1 MTCADFIPVTT
12 YNFYEGEW
20 YQNSEKFH
28 ASESSMIFSCHSPKF
43 ANVLMYMYLSA
54 SFIYSLSWPCF
65 GHCRVTPQNTGQNKT
80 LNNFNVGEDWSVFSI
95 FCFSYF
101 FLLCLFFFLMPI
113 PYSKPVLKFLLYW
126 RKSLGKESDFITF
139 DTRNSHMSS
148 YAIWKHRKVLY
159 VCFLLNFIENWN
171 LLMEVKPLILINN
184 NFHG

>member
-20 YQNSEKFH
+20 YQNSKKFH

-43 ANVLMYMYLSA
+43 TNVLIDMYVSA

-65 GHCRVTPQNTGQNKT
+65 DHCRVTPQNTGQNKT

-126 RKSLGKESDFITF
+126 RKSLAKESDFIIF
-139 DTRNSHMSS
+139 DTRNSHISS
-148 YAIWKHRKVLY
+148 YAIL
-159 VCFLLNFIENWN
+159 ET
-171 LLMEVKPLILINN
+171 
-184 NFHG
+184 

>member
-20 YQNSEKFH
+20 YQNSKKFH
-28 ASESSMIFSCHSPKF
+28 ASESSMIASCHSPKF
-43 ANVLMYMYLSA
+43 ANVLIYMYVSA
-54 SFIYSLSWPCF
+54 SFIYSLSWSCF
-65 GHCRVTPQNTGQNKT
+65 DHCRVTPQNTGQNKT

-95 FCFSYF
+95 FCFSYL

-126 RKSLGKESDFITF
+126 RKSLAKESDFIIF

-148 YAIWKHRKVLY
+148 YAIL
-159 VCFLLNFIENWN
+159 ET
-171 LLMEVKPLILINN
+171 
-184 NFHG
+184 

>member
-1 MTCADFIPVTT
+1 
-12 YNFYEGEW
+12 
-20 YQNSEKFH
+20 
-28 ASESSMIFSCHSPKF
+28 
-43 ANVLMYMYLSA
+43 MYMYLSA

-159 VCFLLNFIENWN
+159 VCFLLNFIEN
-171 LLMEVKPLILINN
+171 
-184 NFHG
+184 

>member
-1 MTCADFIPVTT
+1 
-12 YNFYEGEW
+12 
-20 YQNSEKFH
+20 
-28 ASESSMIFSCHSPKF
+28 
-43 ANVLMYMYLSA
+43 MYMYLSA

-80 LNNFNVGEDWSVFSI
+80 LNNFNVGEDWSVFPSFVSFI
-95 FCFSYF
+95 F
-101 FLLCLFFFLMPI
+101 FLPCFFFFLMPI

-159 VCFLLNFIENWN
+159 VCFLLNFIEN
-171 LLMEVKPLILINN
+171 
-184 NFHG
+184 

>member
-1 MTCADFIPVTT
+1 MTT

-28 ASESSMIFSCHSPKF
+28 ASESSMISSCHSPKF
-43 ANVLMYMYLSA
+43 ANVLIYMYLSA
-54 SFIYSLSWPCF
+54 SFIYSLSWSCF
-65 GHCRVTPQNTGQNKT
+65 DHCRVTPQNTGQNKT

-101 FLLCLFFFLMPI
+101 FLLCLFFFLVPI

-126 RKSLGKESDFITF
+126 RKSLVKESDFITF

-148 YAIWKHRKVLY
+148 YAIL
-159 VCFLLNFIENWN
+159 ET
-171 LLMEVKPLILINN
+171 
-184 NFHG
+184 

>member
-12 YNFYEGEW
+12 YNFYEGEL
-20 YQNSEKFH
+20 YQNSKKFH
-28 ASESSMIFSCHSPKF
+28 ASESSMIASCLSPKF
-43 ANVLMYMYLSA
+43 TNVLILIHDSA

-65 GHCRVTPQNTGQNKT
+65 DHCRVTPQNTGQNKT

-95 FCFSYF
+95 FCFSYL

-159 VCFLLNFIENWN
+159 VCFLLNFIEN
-171 LLMEVKPLILINN
+171 
-184 NFHG
+184 